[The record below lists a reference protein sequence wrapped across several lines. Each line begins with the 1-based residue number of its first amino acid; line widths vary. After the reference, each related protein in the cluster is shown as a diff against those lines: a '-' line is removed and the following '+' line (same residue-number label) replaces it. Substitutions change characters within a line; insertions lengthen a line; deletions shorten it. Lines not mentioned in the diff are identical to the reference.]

1 MDTQVHPPVDTPV
14 DAPVNT
20 QQAQTPPQI
29 ATQHAQMAP
38 MARTPSPV
46 PSPLVEPTPQRVPD
60 RKLIA
65 GVMLIAFGLVA
76 LLATLINSNILGL
89 SILPTLGILFIVW
102 ALLARLPGLMI
113 PGGILTGLGVG
124 ILLSDVA
131 FGSASGDIRGGII
144 VLGLGV
150 GFLMILPLI
159 WLISPDRH
167 WWALIPGGILALIGI
182 ALLVG
187 GGALNVLNVLG
198 KFWPVVPI
206 IVGIYLI
213 WQILRKR

>member
-1 MDTQVHPPVDTPV
+1 MDTQVRPPVDTPV
-14 DAPVNT
+14 DT
-20 QQAQTPPQI
+20 QQAQTPPQV
-29 ATQHAQMAP
+29 ATQNAQTVWPAQTPPPVAP
-38 MARTPSPV
+38 
-46 PSPLVEPTPQRVPD
+46 PLVESTPQHVLD
-60 RKLIA
+60 RRLIA
-65 GVMLIAFGLVA
+65 GIMLIAFGVVA
-76 LLATLINSNILGL
+76 LLATLINSSILGL

-113 PGGILTGLGVG
+113 PGGILTGLGGG

-131 FGSASGDIRGGII
+131 FGSAAGDVRGGII

-159 WLISPDRH
+159 WLISPERH
-167 WWALIPGGILALIGI
+167 WWALIPGGILSLIGI

-187 GGALNVLNVLG
+187 GGALNVLNVAG
-198 KFWPVVPI
+198 KLWPVVPI

-213 WQILRKR
+213 WRIVRKR